1 VTGAPRALDRWQRRH
16 GVPAFALAVV
26 RKYLDD
32 RGSGLAALIA
42 FYAFFS
48 VFPLLLVFVS
58 VLGFVL
64 QDDPALRE
72 KVVDSALA
80 QLPIVGAQLGDEVQ
94 PLQGS
99 HVALAVGLAG
109 ALWAG
114 LGVTLAL
121 GRAFDAVA
129 DVPRLEQRTGLR
141 ARGRG
146 LLVLGVLAVVLI
158 GASGLAGLAA
168 RGRAGT
174 AVSELG
180 ALALSLAVD
189 GAVLLA
195 VFAVLTTRPRRVR
208 DLLPGVALAAVGT
221 LALQSA
227 GAWYLAYTVTRAS
240 DTYGAFALVIGLLSW
255 FVLLANLIVIAA
267 EVNVVRR
274 RRLWPRSLRGALE
287 PADRLAMRQAAEAAR
302 RHACQEVVVRFT
314 YPAPPAIAP
323 PAGTP
328 RRTSRR
334 PRSSR

>member
-1 VTGAPRALDRWQRRH
+1 MTGAPRALDRWQRRH
-16 GVPAFALAVV
+16 GAPAFVLAVV

-32 RGSGLAALIA
+32 RGAGLAALIA

-158 GASGLAGLAA
+158 GVRAA
-168 RGRAGT
+168 RR
-174 AVSELG
+174 G
-180 ALALSLAVD
+180 AAFGLLMPPLALSLIVVLMLANKVGSPQFVTWLAAPVVLGLALRPRRFAVPAALTAAVAAFTHIIYPYWY
-189 GAVLLA
+189 GWLLVANPAFVLLLTMKSVLLVVLLA
-195 VFAVLTTRPRRVR
+195 WSVRAVWRAGGIRRPSV
-208 DLLPGVALAAVGT
+208 PGVAAGVGD
-221 LALQSA
+221 
-227 GAWYLAYTVTRAS
+227 R
-240 DTYGAFALVIGLLSW
+240 
-255 FVLLANLIVIAA
+255 
-267 EVNVVRR
+267 VRID
-274 RRLWPRSLRGALE
+274 E
-287 PADRLAMRQAAEAAR
+287 NDDE
-302 RHACQEVVVRFT
+302 
-314 YPAPPAIAP
+314 
-323 PAGTP
+323 
-328 RRTSRR
+328 
-334 PRSSR
+334 